1 MQHRSGAVRRSDVA
15 ISSDKFDRFRHSL
28 YSNPERKSR
37 QSGGIR
43 PTGTYHAANLI
54 ERNRQATNKMKQR
67 RDKMDKRLEAERM
80 YSQIQQ
86 SKELASFE
94 KIRQLSMYY
103 LSDNRKSHN
112 AQIMMRRS

>member
-43 PTGTYHAANLI
+43 PPGGIRPTGTYHAANLI

-67 RDKMDKRLEAERM
+67 KDKMDKRLEAERM
-80 YSQIQQ
+80 YSQIQ
-86 SKELASFE
+86 
-94 KIRQLSMYY
+94 
-103 LSDNRKSHN
+103 
-112 AQIMMRRS
+112 